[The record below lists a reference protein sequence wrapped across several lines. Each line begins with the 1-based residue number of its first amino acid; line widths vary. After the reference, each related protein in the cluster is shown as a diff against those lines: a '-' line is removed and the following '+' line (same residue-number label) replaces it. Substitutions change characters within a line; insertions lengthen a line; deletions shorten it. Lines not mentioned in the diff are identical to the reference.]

1 MYVPKQTS
9 FIHCFSQVCGLSWS
23 EELQLLASGGN
34 EGDVWRPGASYFLW
48 LTMVINGLLMVN
60 NMVYW
65 YNGNW
70 YNNNDTMVNDD
81 YCILKMVNDVT
92 MVIILHD

>member
-34 EGDVWRPGASYFLW
+34 EGDVWRPGASYFF
-48 LTMVINGLLMVN
+48 
-60 NMVYW
+60 
-65 YNGNW
+65 
-70 YNNNDTMVNDD
+70 MVNDG
-81 YCILKMVNDVT
+81 Y
-92 MVIILHD
+92 